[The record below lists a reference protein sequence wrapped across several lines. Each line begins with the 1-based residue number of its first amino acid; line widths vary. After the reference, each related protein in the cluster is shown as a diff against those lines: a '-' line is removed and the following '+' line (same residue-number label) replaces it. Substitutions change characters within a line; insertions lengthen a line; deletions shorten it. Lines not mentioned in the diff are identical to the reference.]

1 VYATVWRVILWQA
14 VRESEELQVMIP
26 NVQRCI
32 AATIDKI
39 ETLSNEEK
47 LTNFVRKKIHSAIN
61 ERTQEVINK
70 LVEQLQQYA
79 ETLHQQVT
87 STPTIWVSLI
97 LKQNN
102 ELLAL

>member
-1 VYATVWRVILWQA
+1 
-14 VRESEELQVMIP
+14 MMP

-47 LTNFVRKKIHSAIN
+47 LANFVRKKMHSAIN
-61 ERTQEVINK
+61 DRTQEVINK

-79 ETLHQQVT
+79 ETLHQEVNT
-87 STPTIWVSLI
+87 VITVFTTCTL
-97 LKQNN
+97 N
-102 ELLAL
+102 

>member
-1 VYATVWRVILWQA
+1 
-14 VRESEELQVMIP
+14 MP

-61 ERTQEVINK
+61 DRTQQVINR

-79 ETLHQQVT
+79 ETLHQQVVAVVKPLT
-87 STPTIWVSLI
+87 SYNAAQQSAYDFIE
-97 LKQNN
+97 N
-102 ELLAL
+102 